1 MASNKAAGYTK
12 EPQRVFV
19 ITDIGTEWGN
29 DYYNAFK
36 GKFTALVSQCGAT
49 AQVSRISNLELDENV
64 HLRRAKAFNADTLLT
79 IRRNGGTKNQYGTI
93 INVDYDSRLR
103 DLQSNKIVWR
113 SSAHFIR
120 GLTPIHDRGEQLA
133 IDITNRMK
141 QDGIFASCPQVQTQ
155 S

>member
-1 MASNKAAGYTK
+1 
-12 EPQRVFV
+12 
-19 ITDIGTEWGN
+19 
-29 DYYNAFK
+29 
-36 GKFTALVSQCGAT
+36 
-49 AQVSRISNLELDENV
+49 V
-64 HLRRAKAFNADTLLT
+64 HLRRAKAFNADALLT

-133 IDITNRMK
+133 VDITNRMK
-141 QDGIFASCPQVQTQ
+141 QDGIFASCSQVQTQ